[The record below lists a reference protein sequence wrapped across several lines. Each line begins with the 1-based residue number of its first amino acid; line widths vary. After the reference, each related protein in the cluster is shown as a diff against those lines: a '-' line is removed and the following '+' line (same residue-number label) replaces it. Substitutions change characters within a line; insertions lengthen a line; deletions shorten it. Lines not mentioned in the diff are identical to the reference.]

1 MNALHGRVP
10 RVRPTMNPRLLRPFL
25 LVGVGA
31 AGLWAGIYALV
42 GAWVPAAI
50 ALSAAAIIL
59 VCVIL
64 RERLSPAAISNLT
77 VAVTYVAIGA
87 LVVVTGGYRGM
98 VAPWLL
104 VLAIVSA
111 FFLTPRGTA
120 IWTGILVLLTLGLVL
135 APRAGIVY
143 PNTIPGELADVMFSL
158 SLLTAVASG
167 SVLIYFFARLQYD
180 ARASVGEANR
190 NLLGLLDTVPEP
202 LIVFEPS
209 RDGRFRCAYVNDP
222 MKRIIGD
229 DPTGRYLDEVGLP
242 EASATRAHLREVMQS
257 GRRIEGRRRVRH
269 RGEDRLIQV
278 ISQPLIEGG
287 EVRQIVTIAQD
298 LTRQADDQKRL
309 LHSARLAAIGEL
321 VAGVAHE
328 IRNPLMVIGGTAD
341 LMDEHDAETLKE
353 DIHAIRSSTRRAARI
368 VDSLLQFSRQSEP
381 RREVVDLNDVVRSV
395 LELRRQL
402 LRHHG
407 ISVRLPLA
415 PEPVSVM
422 GDPAQLEQVVLNL
435 VNNAERSLIDN
446 HTKDRW
452 IEIRTARDGD
462 QALLTIEDSGPGIAP
477 DALTRIFDPFYTTRP
492 VGQGTGLGLSVSYGI
507 VEEHGGTI
515 AATSPEG
522 HGATFSITLPATEAS
537 AEAAE
542 EKAKPSAG
550 AHTGG
555 GRVLI
560 VDDEPHIRHV
570 VSRYLERRGYDV
582 REAGDGEAALRLAK
596 AEPFDVVILDWR
608 MPRLGGA
615 ELLARW
621 HDEDPELAQRVI
633 IATGDVTAEDAD
645 ASTEATGRPVLA
657 KPFELE
663 DLERLVAAVIAESQ
677 PAER

>member
-31 AGLWAGIYALV
+31 AGLWAGIYAFV

-135 APRAGIVY
+135 APRAGLVY

-242 EASATRAHLREVMQS
+242 EAGATRAHLREVMQS

-462 QALLTIEDSGPGIAP
+462 RAHLTIEDSGPGIAA

-515 AATSPEG
+515 VATSPEAR
-522 HGATFSITLPATEAS
+522 GATFSITLPATEAS
-537 AEAAE
+537 AGAAE
-542 EKAKPSAG
+542 EKAKPTAG

-570 VSRYLERRGYDV
+570 VGRYLEKRGYEV
-582 REAGDGEAALRLAK
+582 REAGDGEAAVRLAE
-596 AEPFDVVILDWR
+596 AEHFNVVILDWR

-615 ELLARW
+615 EVLARW
-621 HDEDPELAQRVI
+621 REEDPELTQRVI

>member
-1 MNALHGRVP
+1 MGASGH
-10 RVRPTMNPRLLRPFL
+10 RPERGSDHPRLRDPSRATL
-25 LVGVGA
+25 
-31 AGLWAGIYALV
+31 
-42 GAWVPAAI
+42 
-50 ALSAAAIIL
+50 
-59 VCVIL
+59 
-64 RERLSPAAISNLT
+64 PAAISNIT

-87 LVVVTGGYRGM
+87 LIVVTGGYRGM

-242 EASATRAHLREVMQS
+242 EAGATRAHLREVMQS
-257 GRRIEGRRRVRH
+257 ARRIEGRRRVRH

-462 QALLTIEDSGPGIAP
+462 RALLTIEDSGPGIAP

-515 AATSPEG
+515 VATSPEG

-560 VDDEPHIRHV
+560 VDDEPHIRNV
-570 VSRYLERRGYDV
+570 VSRYLGKRGYEV
-582 REAGDGEAALRLAK
+582 REAGDGEAALRLAE

-615 ELLARW
+615 EVLARW

-645 ASTEATGRPVLA
+645 ASTETTGRPVLA

-663 DLERLVAAVIAESQ
+663 DLERLVAAVLAESQ

>member
-42 GAWVPAAI
+42 GAWVPAVI

-59 VCVIL
+59 VCVLL
-64 RERLSPAAISNLT
+64 RERLSPAAISNIT

-87 LVVVTGGYRGM
+87 LIVVTGGYRGM

-242 EASATRAHLREVMQS
+242 EAGATRAHLREVMQS
-257 GRRIEGRRRVRH
+257 ARRIEGRRRVRH

-415 PEPVSVM
+415 PQPVSVM

-452 IEIRTARDGD
+452 IEIRTARNGE
-462 QALLTIEDSGPGIAP
+462 QAHLAIEDSGPGIAP

-515 AATSPEG
+515 VATSPEG

-550 AHTGG
+550 ARTGG

-570 VSRYLERRGYDV
+570 VSRYLEKRGYEV
-582 REAGDGEAALRLAK
+582 REAGDGEAAGRLAE

-615 ELLARW
+615 EVLARW
-621 HDEDPELAQRVI
+621 RDEDPELAQRVI

-645 ASTEATGRPVLA
+645 ASTETTGRPVLA